1 MFPKLKTALNG
12 IGNWFLFLKQL
23 GSLALR
29 GGINKAQLIEQ
40 MYQVGSRSIPM
51 TCVAGL
57 FVGAILAIQI
67 NLQLK
72 DFGAQS
78 FLGGLST
85 STTLRNLGPVLI
97 AFLLAGRVGS
107 FSSAELG
114 TMAITDQL
122 NAVRCLGLNPLKVI
136 ILPRLAALTIS
147 SFLLLVLGLGLT
159 VLGGMAISS
168 VFLNV
173 NPLQFASHIPQFV
186 SISSICIGIT
196 KSFLFGLMIGSI
208 SCFVGYHTTG
218 GAEDVGISVRRT
230 AVMTLVSIIV
240 TDFLVSVM
248 GEAIHKF
255 FTI

>member
-1 MFPKLKTALNG
+1 MRNFG
-12 IGNWFLFLKQL
+12 RWFLFSKTVVGLFFKEGLSRKQL
-23 GSLALR
+23 
-29 GGINKAQLIEQ
+29 INH
-40 MYQVGSRSIPM
+40 MYQVGVRSIPI

-97 AFLLAGRVGS
+97 AFLLAGRVGA

-122 NAVRCLGLNPLKVI
+122 NAIRCLGLNPLSMI
-136 ILPRLAALTIS
+136 IMPRLVALTIS
-147 SFLLLVLGLGLT
+147 SFLLLVMGLGLT
-159 VLGGMAISS
+159 VVGGMMISS
-168 VFLNV
+168 VYLKI
-173 NPLQFASHIPQFV
+173 NPLLFVSHIPQFV
-186 SISSICIGIT
+186 SGSSVLIGVL
-196 KSFLFGLMIGSI
+196 KSFLFGLTIGTI

-218 GAEDVGISVRRT
+218 GSEEVGQSVRRT
-230 AVMTLVSIIV
+230 AVVTLVSIIV
-240 TDFLVSVM
+240 IDFLVSFSV
-248 GEAIHKF
+248 ESISRLIAS
-255 FTI
+255 